1 MTTQELERMHRA
13 RPFVPFSIFV
23 GDGREIRVDHPE
35 MMAYAPKAPTCAV
48 WSDGAF
54 EIIDLRL
61 ITTLKP
67 RPTRGIRRRRAS

>member
-1 MTTQELERMHRA
+1 MTSERLERLHRT

-35 MMAYAPKAPTCAV
+35 MMAYKPKARTCAV
-48 WSDGAF
+48 WSDGAY
-54 EIIDLRL
+54 EIIDLLL

-67 RPTRGIRRRRAS
+67 RPTKARRKRAS

>member
-1 MTTQELERMHRA
+1 MTTEQLERFHRA

-35 MMAYAPKAPTCAV
+35 MMAYKPKERTCAV
-48 WSDGAF
+48 WSDGAY
-54 EIIDLRL
+54 EIIDLLL

-67 RPTRGIRRRRAS
+67 RPQIGRQRKAS